1 MGFIKDATL
10 IVYLLAIS
18 CYSRKR
24 GLGRPDERDQRETL
38 ICVVLAQ
45 LLLNISKHT
54 EIVCLIHF
62 GTSKK
67 VGNTSIDQQNHIIY
81 FTKMIEVQEL
91 QVSCL
96 MAQSISTEFVKEKYF
111 TYKLLEHRRE
121 GGQNEYTFSFLFL
134 CSS

>member
-1 MGFIKDATL
+1 MGFIKDAAL
-10 IVYLLAIS
+10 IVYLLAKS
-18 CYSRKR
+18 CYSRKT

-38 ICVVLAQ
+38 IHCVLLAK
-45 LLLNISKHT
+45 LLLNINKHT
-54 EIVCLIHF
+54 EIVCLIPF
-62 GTSKK
+62 GTSK

-81 FTKMIEVQEL
+81 FTKMIEVKEL

-96 MAQSISTEFVKEKYF
+96 MTHSISTELVKEKYF

-121 GGQNEYTFSFLFL
+121 VGQNENTFSFLFF